1 MIVDWIS
8 IIMFIIDIVICLIN
22 KTDVI
27 NSKTQ
32 VSAVLRSIKII
43 RILKIIYF
51 SKTWFRFEKTILKM
65 FVETLNT
72 VKFFLVLLLC
82 ITLIFAFVGQSLFA
96 YRAKFDHTTHLP
108 DLKHGTSYVT
118 NFDTLYK
125 SIIAVILLI

>member
-1 MIVDWIS
+1 MFMIVDWIS

-22 KTDVI
+22 KIDVI

-65 FVETLNT
+65 FV
-72 VKFFLVLLLC
+72 
-82 ITLIFAFVGQSLFA
+82 
-96 YRAKFDHTTHLP
+96 
-108 DLKHGTSYVT
+108 
-118 NFDTLYK
+118 
-125 SIIAVILLI
+125 

>member
-27 NSKTQ
+27 DSKTQ

-51 SKTWFRFEKTILKM
+51 SQTWFRFEKTILKM
-65 FVETLNT
+65 FV
-72 VKFFLVLLLC
+72 
-82 ITLIFAFVGQSLFA
+82 
-96 YRAKFDHTTHLP
+96 
-108 DLKHGTSYVT
+108 
-118 NFDTLYK
+118 
-125 SIIAVILLI
+125 

>member
-1 MIVDWIS
+1 MFMIVDWIS
-8 IIMFIIDIVICLIN
+8 MIMFIIDIVICLVN

-65 FVETLNT
+65 FV
-72 VKFFLVLLLC
+72 
-82 ITLIFAFVGQSLFA
+82 
-96 YRAKFDHTTHLP
+96 
-108 DLKHGTSYVT
+108 
-118 NFDTLYK
+118 
-125 SIIAVILLI
+125 

>member
-8 IIMFIIDIVICLIN
+8 MIMFIIDIVICLVN

-65 FVETLNT
+65 FV
-72 VKFFLVLLLC
+72 
-82 ITLIFAFVGQSLFA
+82 
-96 YRAKFDHTTHLP
+96 
-108 DLKHGTSYVT
+108 
-118 NFDTLYK
+118 
-125 SIIAVILLI
+125 